1 MRLSSATVGG
11 CKYPLGG
18 SRIGEGVKVPD
29 AFKHHSLGTK
39 GNIMTKNIISIKAKT
54 STTVVRKYD
63 GNRYN
68 DARLQACAIDLTNSL
83 KNHKTVVAEFIRQAV
98 FKTLSSREYSKTFD
112 ELYKTIQAEYTPEIG
127 RLYVLAC
134 KHFSGQLPPQSELD
148 ALDVYKLLAPKA
160 STKKEAQH
168 GKGAVL
174 AFIKERIAK
183 LNKSKKDYAKEE
195 SDAWQVCLDAL
206 EDSLKK

>member
-1 MRLSSATVGG
+1 
-11 CKYPLGG
+11 
-18 SRIGEGVKVPD
+18 
-29 AFKHHSLGTK
+29 
-39 GNIMTKNIISIKAKT
+39 MTKSSKSANLISIKTKT
-54 STTVVRKYD
+54 SATVVRKYD
-63 GNRYN
+63 GDRYN

-98 FKTLSSREYSKTFD
+98 FKVLSSKKYSEEFD
-112 ELYKTIQAEYTPEIG
+112 KLYKTIQAEYTPEIG

-160 STKKEAQH
+160 STKKETEH

-183 LNKSKKDYAKEE
+183 LNKSKKDYAPEE
-195 SDAWQVCLDAL
+195 ADAWTVCLNAL
-206 EDSLKK
+206 QDSIKK